1 MLTSDPICLFNKVP
15 DRATDH
21 KIGRTITSP
30 GCEVDC
36 EGVRLGEGGAKV
48 KLCNPPRAV
57 A

>member
-1 MLTSDPICLFNKVP
+1 LFNKVP
-15 DRATDH
+15 DRATDQ

-36 EGVRLGEGGAKV
+36 EGERLGERARKV
-48 KLCNPPRAV
+48 KLGKRPLGV